1 MEITSTGIDF
11 LNSFPRIID
20 STLSSENNYIQLIF
34 NEDIYNPLNGPV
46 NRESFSDP
54 IIIQGA
60 GGNIVYIDPENDLV
74 VVTRWSG
81 ERSEVVNRVIAAI
94 KT

>member
-1 MEITSTGIDF
+1 MWW
-11 LNSFPRIID
+11 LNTNQELYSNAPASSFAA
-20 STLSSENNYIQLIF
+20 
-34 NEDIYNPLNGPV
+34 
-46 NRESFSDP
+46 
-54 IIIQGA
+54 QGA
-60 GGNIVYIDPENDLV
+60 GGNIVYIDPENALV